1 MKNLF
6 KFSALLLLVFVA
18 FACDQK
24 TDKEI
29 ETINAELM
37 KGHDEVM
44 PKTMMI
50 ADLKK
55 NLLAAAEGKSEEV
68 KNKALE
74 ISTNLQK
81 AEDEM
86 YMWMENYGK
95 AMNELE
101 DKTEKLKLYK
111 ELNTEVKS
119 LKEHTVKS
127 MEDAKKFIESNK

>member
-1 MKNLF
+1 MKNFIKL
-6 KFSALLLLVFVA
+6 SALLVFVFVA
-18 FACDQK
+18 TSCDQK

-37 KGHDEVM
+37 KGHDEIM

-55 NLLAAAEGKSEEV
+55 NLLAAAEGKSEEL
-68 KNKALE
+68 KNQALE

-81 AEDEM
+81 AEDDM
-86 YMWMENYGK
+86 YLWMENYGK
-95 AMNELE
+95 AMNDVE

-119 LKEHTVKS
+119 LKDLTVKS
-127 MEDAKKFIESNK
+127 MDDAKKFVESNK

>member
-1 MKNLF
+1 MKNFIKL
-6 KFSALLLLVFVA
+6 SALLVLVFVA
-18 FACDQK
+18 TSCDQK

-37 KGHDEVM
+37 KGHDEIM

-55 NLLAAAEGKSEEV
+55 NLLAAAEGKSEEL
-68 KNKALE
+68 KNQALE

-81 AEDEM
+81 AEDDM
-86 YMWMENYGK
+86 YLWMENYGK
-95 AMNELE
+95 AMNDVE

-119 LKEHTVKS
+119 LKDLTVKS
-127 MEDAKKFIESNK
+127 MDDAKKFVESNK

>member
-1 MKNLF
+1 MKQTIIIILTLGLF
-6 KFSALLLLVFVA
+6 S
-18 FACDQK
+18 CNQK

-68 KNKALE
+68 KNQALE

-81 AEDEM
+81 AEDDM

-95 AMNELE
+95 AMNEVE

-119 LKEHTVKS
+119 LKELTVKS

>member
-1 MKNLF
+1 MKNFIKL
-6 KFSALLLLVFVA
+6 SALLVLVFVA
-18 FACDQK
+18 TSCDQK

-37 KGHDEVM
+37 KGHDEIM

-55 NLLAAAEGKSEEV
+55 NLLSAAEGKSEEL
-68 KNKALE
+68 KNQALE

-81 AEDEM
+81 AEDDM
-86 YMWMENYGK
+86 YLWMENYGK
-95 AMNELE
+95 AMNDVE

-119 LKEHTVKS
+119 LKDLTVKS
-127 MEDAKKFIESNK
+127 MDDAKKFVESNK

>member
-1 MKNLF
+1 MKNFIKL
-6 KFSALLLLVFVA
+6 SALLVLVFVA
-18 FACDQK
+18 TSCDQK

-37 KGHDEVM
+37 KGHDEIM

-55 NLLAAAEGKSEEV
+55 NLLAAAEGKSEEL
-68 KNKALE
+68 KNQALE

-81 AEDEM
+81 AEDDM
-86 YMWMENYGK
+86 YLWMENYGK
-95 AMNELE
+95 AMNDVE

-119 LKEHTVKS
+119 LKDLTVKS
-127 MEDAKKFIESNK
+127 MDDAKRFVESNK

>member
-1 MKNLF
+1 MKNFIKL
-6 KFSALLLLVFVA
+6 SALLVFVFVA
-18 FACDQK
+18 TSCDQK

-37 KGHDEVM
+37 KGHDEIM

-55 NLLAAAEGKSEEV
+55 NLLAAAEGKSEEL
-68 KNKALE
+68 KNQALE

-81 AEDEM
+81 AEDDM
-86 YMWMENYGK
+86 YLWMENYGK
-95 AMNELE
+95 AMNDVE

-119 LKEHTVKS
+119 LKDLTAKS
-127 MEDAKKFIESNK
+127 MDDAKKFVESNK